1 RLTEWSAFFL
11 LCRTGKKRRVRVF
24 SRRHVTDERAD
35 MNRKDIHKMMQVI
48 YLKIA
53 KFAQIGD

>member
-1 RLTEWSAFFL
+1 MIQEADCMVSLFSFYAGPARNEGRGSSA
-11 LCRTGKKRRVRVF
+11 
-24 SRRHVTDERAD
+24 AD